1 MPEGQGTGWSFRCG
15 YGQLSPRG
23 SALLYVIASIALLGA
38 LGGGVAY
45 FSSSSSTSQ
54 VATTRADQAYYGA
67 FAGQNY
73 VVYLNKN
80 YGNPHNDTTAAALFD
95 NYINDLN
102 NGGGSYTV
110 NGAQTFTITA
120 TKQPEVGNPYGY
132 RAAIFGSY
140 IDESGRKV
148 ESFQIN
154 EAHNADGDVV
164 GGADNPFENILA
176 GDSDIQL
183 PEDQAYKTG
192 AESAHGADVAD
203 KLIDVVT
210 EGHVDYTGTSYI
222 RLGNQTTQGYACL
235 WFNDSKTVQG
245 DTTYCRN
252 GVCKFGKG
260 FRLYFQFQV
269 VSPGADGFTLSFVNA
284 SNNTIN
290 DCGGDLDMGELLAY
304 GGPGVSGHGL
314 RPAKIA
320 LEIDTYQ
327 NGTSSCGVSGSRYDD
342 DDGHLAYVYWGQID
356 GILSGNGCRTYDDN
370 RHGVTGGTNS
380 GLYNI
385 DGNWDWGFYWDSP
398 LRNTQNLDNLKL
410 KTGSTITYKRVANI
424 EDNAVHSIRME
435 VERSTNTN
443 GTGAYTL
450 KTWYDCTVG
459 DEPCE
464 GLTNLREDM
473 TSKSPDLKSAFT
485 MDAYFHNLLTT
496 FLLGFTQATGAN
508 AQEVRVMNF
517 KLRFRE

>member
-1 MPEGQGTGWSFRCG
+1 MPRPNATDKAKATDFGAPRRVRAF
-15 YGQLSPRG
+15 SPRG

-38 LGGGVAY
+38 VGGGVAY
-45 FSSSSSTSQ
+45 FSSSSSMSDIAKT
-54 VATTRADQAYYGA
+54 AHNQAYYAAIAGLRFARDGLSADDFEAIENSTVTYSMNNDVIFKLIVGTETVDGFPVTVCGIYGA
-67 FAGQNY
+67 GTSMEANY
-73 VVYLNKN
+73 QLAQVSID
-80 YGNPHNDTTAAALFD
+80 P
-95 NYINDLN
+95 
-102 NGGGSYTV
+102 GGGY
-110 NGAQTFTITA
+110 
-120 TKQPEVGNPYGY
+120 
-132 RAAIFGSY
+132 
-140 IDESGRKV
+140 DV
-148 ESFQIN
+148 E
-154 EAHNADGDVV
+154 
-164 GGADNPFENILA
+164 
-176 GDSDIQL
+176 L
-183 PEDQAYKTG
+183 PEDASKEAG
-192 AESAHGADVAD
+192 AESAHGDEVAEN
-203 KLIDVVT
+203 LIDVVT
-210 EGHVDYTGTSYI
+210 EGHEDYEGISYI

-235 WFNDSKTVQG
+235 WFNDSKIVQD

-284 SNNTIN
+284 SNNTVN

-356 GILSGNGCRTYDDN
+356 GGWSGNGCRTYDDN
-370 RHGVTGGTNS
+370 RHSVTGGTNS

-410 KTGSTITYKRVANI
+410 KTGSTVTYKRITNL

-435 VERSTNTN
+435 VERSTNTD

-459 DEPCE
+459 GQPCD
-464 GLTNLREDM
+464 GLTNLTKDL
-473 TSKSPDLKSAFT
+473 TAKSPDLVSSFT

-496 FLLGFTQATGAN
+496 FLLGFTQATGAS